1 MAATFTWSIRGL
13 ERYTSNDGIEHADW
27 LCSASETVGTGDDAV
42 THKARLGGK
51 THHTP
56 DPSASD
62 FIAYASVTEAD
73 VLGWVY
79 GSLIVDDETADEA
92 KARTEAF
99 WTAKVQGQID
109 GASAN
114 SAGVPW

>member
-42 THKARLGGK
+42 THVARLGGK

-62 FIAYASVTEAD
+62 FIAFASVKESDVIGWVQAVVGKSDTETKLQAD
-73 VLGWVY
+73 V
-79 GSLIVDDETADEA
+79 DAKKTPTTA
-92 KARTEAF
+92 T
-99 WTAKVQGQID
+99 
-109 GASAN
+109 
-114 SAGVPW
+114 GVPW

>member
-27 LCSASETVGTGDDAV
+27 LCSASETVGSDTF
-42 THKARLGGK
+42 TARLGGK

-62 FIAYASVTEAD
+62 FIAFASVTESD
-73 VLGWVY
+73 VIGWVQAVV
-79 GSLIVDDETADEA
+79 GKSDTETKLQAMIDEKKTPTTA
-92 KARTEAF
+92 T
-99 WTAKVQGQID
+99 
-109 GASAN
+109 
-114 SAGVPW
+114 GVPW

>member
-27 LCSASETVGTGDDAV
+27 LCSASETVGSNTF
-42 THKARLGGK
+42 TARLGGK

-62 FIAYASVTEAD
+62 FIAFADVTEAN
-73 VLGWVY
+73 VIGWVQAVV
-79 GSLIVDDETADEA
+79 GKSDTETQLQAMIDEKKTPTIA
-92 KARTEAF
+92 T
-99 WTAKVQGQID
+99 GL
-109 GASAN
+109 
-114 SAGVPW
+114 PW

>member
-1 MAATFTWSIRGL
+1 MATTFTWSITGL

-42 THKARLGGK
+42 THVAGLGGK

-62 FIAYASVTEAD
+62 FIAYADVTEAN
-73 VLGWVY
+73 VLGWVQAA
-79 GSLIVDDETADEA
+79 LIQGTETAAEA
-92 KARTEAF
+92 KTRIEAMAQVKLDEKK
-99 WTAKVQGQID
+99 TPPIKTGM
-109 GASAN
+109 
-114 SAGVPW
+114 PW

>member
-1 MAATFTWSIRGL
+1 MATTFTWSIRGL

-42 THKARLGGK
+42 THVARLGGK

-62 FIAYASVTEAD
+62 FIAFASVKESDVIGWVQAVVGKSDTEAK
-73 VLGWVY
+73 LQAM
-79 GSLIVDDETADEA
+79 IDEKKTPTTA
-92 KARTEAF
+92 T
-99 WTAKVQGQID
+99 
-109 GASAN
+109 
-114 SAGVPW
+114 GVPW